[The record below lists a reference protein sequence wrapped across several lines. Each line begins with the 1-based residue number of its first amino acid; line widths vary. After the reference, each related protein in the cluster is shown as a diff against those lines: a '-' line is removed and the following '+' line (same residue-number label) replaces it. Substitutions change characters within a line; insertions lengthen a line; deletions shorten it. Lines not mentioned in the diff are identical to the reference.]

1 MISIIIPYKNAMP
14 FFEDCLNSI
23 IDQTYSNFELILV
36 NDHSNDNSE
45 NIAKK
50 YQLTDKRIKSIKS
63 NGNGIIAALIS
74 GAKIIKGDY
83 ITRMDADDIMKN
95 DKLELNENDEKEVEQ
110 LGSGRFGYKDQK
122 ELDENE

>member
-50 YQLTDKRIKSIKS
+50 YQLTDKRIK
-63 NGNGIIAALIS
+63 
-74 GAKIIKGDY
+74 
-83 ITRMDADDIMKN
+83 
-95 DKLELNENDEKEVEQ
+95 
-110 LGSGRFGYKDQK
+110 
-122 ELDENE
+122 